1 MNENEISTTT
11 EYDVEKIKE
20 RAYRQREAFR
30 RTHGLSS
37 QLPEEPKRT
46 HDYSY
51 QPGYSERVSV
61 SVPEHR
67 ESGSS
72 LAILSLILGIISI
85 LFFWTMIIVIP
96 VALIGIFIAIK
107 VIRGKKDRGLGTA
120 ALCTSV
126 IGLGLA
132 LIMTI
137 FVVANSDRI
146 LKALDEIEDTITAE
160 YGDEPFDDTFNPFRG
175 PKDMFFTE
183 GITFSEAGIKIT

>member
-37 QLPEEPKRT
+37 QLPEEPKST